1 MPGDPRQLPE
11 TKAMPTPR
19 PTMNV
24 QNPAFQWPFH
34 RRAVRRVRPA
44 VVMAGALGLASLWLA
59 GCGSSPAPTPA
70 GPATST
76 TPAPASVAGPAAGT
90 VPAPSAARS
99 PKEYR
104 QDAARHL
111 YQLNANRIYKGRLP
125 PMLYAIGTLE
135 VQVDRQGKVTGL
147 NWLRA
152 PRHAP
157 EVVAEIERT
166 ARAAAPYPVPER
178 LGKVTYTDTWLWDKS
193 GRFQLDTL
201 TEGQD

>member
-1 MPGDPRQLPE
+1 MIVATLGV
-11 TKAMPTPR
+11 A
-19 PTMNV
+19 
-24 QNPAFQWPFH
+24 A
-34 RRAVRRVRPA
+34 
-44 VVMAGALGLASLWLA
+44 ALLA
-59 GCGSSPAPTPA
+59 GCSSK
-70 GPATST
+70 
-76 TPAPASVAGPAAGT
+76 
-90 VPAPSAARS
+90 PAPSPPATPTLPAAPVVVPGPTAKASPPSVART

-111 YQLNANRIYKGRLP
+111 YQLNADRIYKGRLP

-135 VQVDRQGKVTGL
+135 VLVDRQGNVVAL

-152 PRHAP
+152 PKHAP

-166 ARAAAPYPVPER
+166 ARAAAPYPIPER
-178 LGKVTYTDTWLWDKS
+178 LGRVTYTDTWLWHKS

>member
-1 MPGDPRQLPE
+1 MTRFH
-11 TKAMPTPR
+11 MPTPFNNSPR
-19 PTMNV
+19 TAT
-24 QNPAFQWPFH
+24 PAEWTRRH
-34 RRAVRRVRPA
+34 RSSRGLLATLI
-44 VVMAGALGLASLWLA
+44 GATGVWLA
-59 GCGSSPAPTPA
+59 GCGSAPAPTPTPMA
-70 GPATST
+70 PV
-76 TPAPASVAGPAAGT
+76 PAPASATAATATSRTPPPPSVART
-90 VPAPSAARS
+90 

-104 QDAARHL
+104 PDAARHL
-111 YQLNANRIYKGRLP
+111 YQLNAERIYKGRLP

-135 VQVDRQGKVTGL
+135 VQVDRQGNVTGL

-166 ARAAAPYPVPER
+166 ARAASPYPVPER
-178 LGKVTYTDTWLWDKS
+178 LGRVTYTDTWLWHKS

>member
-1 MPGDPRQLPE
+1 MIVATLG
-11 TKAMPTPR
+11 
-19 PTMNV
+19 
-24 QNPAFQWPFH
+24 
-34 RRAVRRVRPA
+34 
-44 VVMAGALGLASLWLA
+44 VMVALLA
-59 GCGSSPAPTPA
+59 GCSSKPAPS
-70 GPATST
+70 PATST
-76 TPAPASVAGPAAGT
+76 PPAAPVVVPGPTAKAPPPSVART
-90 VPAPSAARS
+90 

-111 YQLNANRIYKGRLP
+111 YQLNAVRIYKGRLP
-125 PMLYAIGTLE
+125 PVL
-135 VQVDRQGKVTGL
+135 VDRQGNVVAL

-152 PRHAP
+152 PKHAP

-178 LGKVTYTDTWLWDKS
+178 LGRVTYTDTWLWDKS

>member
-1 MPGDPRQLPE
+1 M
-11 TKAMPTPR
+11 
-19 PTMNV
+19 
-24 QNPAFQWPFH
+24 
-34 RRAVRRVRPA
+34 
-44 VVMAGALGLASLWLA
+44 LAAAIGVATLWLT
-59 GCGSSPAPTPA
+59 GCGSATAPSPAASPVVPA
-70 GPATST
+70 PP
-76 TPAPASVAGPAAGT
+76 PAPASVATAT
-90 VPAPSAARS
+90 SKAPPPPSTART

-111 YQLNANRIYKGRLP
+111 YQLNATRIYKGRLP

-135 VQVDRQGKVTGL
+135 VQVDRQGNVTGL

-157 EVVAEIERT
+157 EVVADIERT

-178 LGKVTYTDTWLWDKS
+178 LGRVTYTDTWLWHKS

>member
-1 MPGDPRQLPE
+1 MPFKTSSQTGTLPGPTTRHPRGAATL
-11 TKAMPTPR
+11 A
-19 PTMNV
+19 
-24 QNPAFQWPFH
+24 A
-34 RRAVRRVRPA
+34 
-44 VVMAGALGLASLWLA
+44 ALGMTTLWLA
-59 GCGSSPAPTPA
+59 GCGSASAPAPAAPAVPAVPTAPSTGA
-70 GPATST
+70 GPATR
-76 TPAPASVAGPAAGT
+76 VA
-90 VPAPSAARS
+90 PAPSVART

-111 YQLNANRIYKGRLP
+111 YQLNAGRIYKGRLP

-135 VQVDRQGKVTGL
+135 VQVDRQGNVVGL
-147 NWLRA
+147 NWMRA

-178 LGKVTYTDTWLWDKS
+178 LGRVTYTDTWLWHKS

>member
-1 MPGDPRQLPE
+1 MIVATLG
-11 TKAMPTPR
+11 
-19 PTMNV
+19 
-24 QNPAFQWPFH
+24 
-34 RRAVRRVRPA
+34 
-44 VVMAGALGLASLWLA
+44 VMVALLA
-59 GCGSSPAPTPA
+59 GCSSK
-70 GPATST
+70 
-76 TPAPASVAGPAAGT
+76 
-90 VPAPSAARS
+90 PAPSPATPTPPAAPVVVPGPTAKAPPPSVART

-111 YQLNANRIYKGRLP
+111 YQLNADRIYKGRLP

-135 VQVDRQGKVTGL
+135 VLVDRQGNVVAL

-152 PRHAP
+152 PKHAP

-166 ARAAAPYPVPER
+166 ARAAAPYPMPER
-178 LGKVTYTDTWLWDKS
+178 LGRVTYTDTWLWDKS